1 MKVVFTDKALQDL
14 QKIGAYVETY
24 DPNRTVPFVDGIVSR
39 CESLGNMPSRYPLIP
54 RYEERGIR
62 RRPHGNYLI
71 FYRIKADVVEIL
83 HILHGAMD
91 YESILFPTD

>member
-1 MKVVFTDKALQDL
+1 
-14 QKIGAYVETY
+14 
-24 DPNRTVPFVDGIVSR
+24 
-39 CESLGNMPSRYPLIP
+39 MPSRYPLIP